1 MLGDREGRAVE
12 IHNGMAVFTPVLVR
26 GGRKLSVVGVFV
38 AIRAGGEFH
47 FVNRVFA
54 DGNVTL
60 VAFHFGVLSF
70 QRIFGS
76 RMFLD
81 AKQRRLPSI
90 HFVAFRALPFLLAV
104 LELAVMNILMAIHA
118 VGKLERTLEVPAC
131 MASNAIHF
139 DVRAEE
145 GVFCLGMVEGKLR

>member
-1 MLGDREGRAVE
+1 ME

-47 FVNRVFA
+47 FVDRVFA
-54 DGNVTL
+54 DGKVTL

-90 HFVAFRALPFLLAV
+90 HFVAFSALPFLRAA
-104 LELAVMNILMAIHA
+104 LELSVMNILMAIGA
-118 VGKLERTLEVPAC
+118 VGELERTLEVPAYV
-131 MASNAIHF
+131 ASNATYF
-139 DVRAEE
+139 TVFAQERKFCF
-145 GVFCLGMVEGKLR
+145 GVIELERR